1 MGAIDDYSGQTRT
14 RSVVIVDDDTRVRSA
29 LRTLIDGSPE
39 LAVVGEATTPAE
51 ALEVVATADPDV
63 VVLDMLLPQAS
74 DGLGLT
80 RTLSSEGRVVV
91 AISMLASLHQ
101 EALAAG
107 AKEFLEKGGDGM
119 TKLHETLRSVG
130 R

>member
-1 MGAIDDYSGQTRT
+1 MGAIDDYQGETRT
-14 RSVVIVDDDTRVRSA
+14 RSVVIVDDDTRVRRA
-29 LRTLIDGSPE
+29 LRTLIDGSPD
-39 LAVVGEATTPAE
+39 LAVVGEAATPAE
-51 ALEVVATADPDV
+51 ALEVVATTDPDV

-80 RTLSSEGRVVV
+80 RTLSSEGKMVV

-101 EALAAG
+101 KALAAG
-107 AKEFLEKGGDGM
+107 ATEFLEKDGAGM
-119 TKLHETLRSVG
+119 TKLHETLRSSG